1 MKCLRSGWISGWVM
15 LLVMLTGCTLGQRN
29 RDTATIPTP
38 ASIEGLATAQFL
50 TDVAPPEGFREM
62 IRFPEVDAN
71 HNELA
76 GGRYVV
82 ELEFNGAFSNTP
94 RPTTATARAE
104 VWFNQLGS
112 SRRVVVQTAGELLGR
127 ADNTFEAVRLGP
139 DSFLLQSGACIA
151 EGVDAATAAGL
162 RAGTLVGGVVQ
173 AVPGMRLPA
182 TINGQEVWSYS
193 FTAAELNLPNITI
206 QEGGTLELDGGEIWV
221 SPTHNTVIRFYLNL
235 NVTRAIIFD
244 RALPVDGQVI
254 IRYDFFDIGQ
264 TTNISVPNGC

>member
-1 MKCLRSGWISGWVM
+1 M
-15 LLVMLTGCTLGQRN
+15 LLLMGLAGCTLPQRN
-29 RDTATIPTP
+29 RGADPIPTP

-50 TDVAPPEGFREM
+50 TDVAPPEGFREI

-71 HNELA
+71 HNVLA

-112 SRRVVVQTAGELLGR
+112 SRRVVVETAGELLGR
-127 ADNTFEAVRLGP
+127 ADNTFEAVKLGP
-139 DSFLLQSGACIA
+139 DSFLLQTGACID
-151 EGVDAATAAGL
+151 EGVDAATAANL
-162 RAGTLVGGVVQ
+162 RAGTLVGGVLQ
-173 AVPGMRLPA
+173 AVPTLRLPA

-193 FTAAELNLPNITI
+193 FTPADLNVPNITV
-206 QEGGTLELDGGEIWV
+206 QEGGTLALDGGEIWV

-254 IRYDFFDIGQ
+254 IRYDLFDIGQ
-264 TTNISVPNGC
+264 TSNISVPNGC